1 MKTQKII
8 FIIGLQ
14 LLFLKSFAGDATLTE
29 LTLHK
34 YIKTS
39 VPRPIKAKARNLSG
53 SNITSFTI
61 GWRLNNGAIKTSQVF
76 NIGGG
81 GLGTTSFVYAED
93 YLNTLTVST
102 QSDNTLQVWITAVG
116 DTNHTN
122 DTITFNFKALSV
134 NNYVNKVNLVEES
147 SGNWCPP
154 CAPASTVIES
164 IKALPNT
171 SVAVFH
177 TGDIY
182 ENPEADAYF
191 ESYFPTTTIYTPSA
205 IFNMGESG
213 SYPLNSQS
221 TAWLTD
227 MTDRSNRI
235 TPVGLTMNPTY
246 NTVTRQLDVS
256 VTSTFKYI
264 ETGDYYVNVYIV
276 EDGIVGTQVNATN
289 PYTHNNVVRKM
300 LGGIGT
306 SGIIPTNPVVNTDY
320 TNSYSFVLP
329 STWNV
334 NNLRLIGVVYRKDG
348 TQKNNLNAMNYQFS
362 QILSTT
368 DFSFFPNP
376 ATDQISIENVS
387 LNMGDTVSI
396 FNLKGQLLLQK
407 DVDSETMN
415 FNISEFPVGIYL
427 IKVKTE
433 NGLVVKKFIKQ

>member
-1 MKTQKII
+1 MKALKFI

-14 LLFLKSFAGDATLTE
+14 LLFIKSFAGDAILTD
-29 LTLHK
+29 LNIPK
-34 YIKTS
+34 YVKTS
-39 VPRPIKAKARNLSG
+39 TPYTIRAKLRNISG
-53 SNITSFTI
+53 SNITSFSI
-61 GWRLNNGAIKTSQVF
+61 AWRLNNGTIKTSTTS

-81 GLGTTSFVYAED
+81 GLTTSGYVLAED
-93 YLNTLTVST
+93 FLNTLSVTN
-102 QSDNTLQVWITAVG
+102 QNLNTLEVWVNAVG
-116 DTNHTN
+116 DSNHTN
-122 DTITFNFKALSV
+122 DTITINFRGLSL
-134 NNYVNKVNLVEES
+134 NNYVNKVNLIEQS

-154 CAPASTVIES
+154 CAPASTVMAS

-182 ENPEADAYF
+182 EDPEADAYF
-191 ESYFPTTTIYTPSA
+191 ESYFTSTIYVPSA
-205 IFNMGESG
+205 MVNMGETG
-213 SYPLNSQS
+213 NYILNSQYNG
-221 TAWLTD
+221 WLSD
-227 MTDRSNRI
+227 MTGRSNHI
-235 TPVGLTMNPTY
+235 SPVGLVMNPTY
-246 NTVTRQLDVS
+246 NTVTRQLNVDVS
-256 VTSTFKYI
+256 TTFKYS
-264 ETGDYYVNVYIV
+264 EPGDYFVNVYIV

-306 SGIIPTNPVVNTDY
+306 AGIIPTNPVVNTPY
-320 TNSYSFVLP
+320 TNSYSFTLP
-329 STWNV
+329 TLWNI
-334 NNLRLIGVVYRKDG
+334 NNLRLIGLVYRKDG
-348 TQKNNLNAMNYQFS
+348 TQKNNLNSMNYQFS

-396 FNLKGQLLLQK
+396 FDLKGQLLLQK

>member
-8 FIIGLQ
+8 FIIALQ
-14 LLFLKSFAGDATLTE
+14 LLFLKSFAGDAILTE

-39 VPRPIKAKARNLSG
+39 VPRPIKAKARNLTG

-61 GWRLNNGAIKTSQVF
+61 GWRLNNGVIKTSQAF

-81 GLGTTSFVYAED
+81 GLTTASFVYAED

-102 QSDNTLQVWITAVG
+102 QGQNTIKVWITAVG
-116 DTNHTN
+116 DSNHTN

-147 SGNWCPP
+147 SGNWCPSCP
-154 CAPASTVIES
+154 PASTALES

-171 SVAVFH
+171 AVAAFH

-182 ENPEADAYF
+182 ENTEADTYF
-191 ESYFPTTTIYTPSA
+191 ESYFPTTTIYTPAA

-213 SYPLNSQS
+213 GYPLHSQS
-221 TAWLTD
+221 NVWVTD
-227 MTDRSNRI
+227 MNDRSNRI
-235 TPVGLTMNPTY
+235 TTVAMTMNPTY

-256 VTSTFKYI
+256 VTSTFKYS

-289 PYTHNNVVRKM
+289 PYTHNNVIRKM

-306 SGIIPTNPVVNTDY
+306 PGIIPTNPVVNTDY

-334 NNLRLIGVVYRKDG
+334 NNLRLIGLVYRKDG
-348 TQKNNLNAMNYQFS
+348 TQKTNLNAMNYQFS
-362 QILSTT
+362 QILSTA
-368 DFSFFPNP
+368 DFSFYPNP
-376 ATDQISIENVS
+376 ATVQISIENIS
-387 LNMGDTVSI
+387 LNIGDIVSI
-396 FNLKGQLLLQK
+396 HNLEGQLLLQK
-407 DVDSETMN
+407 NVDSETMN
-415 FNISEFPVGIYL
+415 FNISEFATGVYL